1 MAMARALGLSLV
13 LALASA
19 ESLHDCIESKCRG
32 CGGEQCQL
40 CREDQNTVSACV
52 SSCMDTLCHGC
63 GGEQCQLCRE
73 DAKTVESCCSQQ
85 GLESVTSQID
95 MCKAHPPTPTTP
107 CAGLYGA
114 ESLQCA
120 WEEDVKTCMETT
132 CRGCGGEQ
140 CQLCREDASRIDSC
154 CQDHW
159 HSVDPPQMCKD
170 AKDKL
175 ESTDPCDG
183 LYGAEGLQ
191 CAWEQ
196 DAKSCVEAACKGCGG
211 EQCQLCRQD
220 ASRIASCCDD
230 HYHSV
235 DPPQMCKDSKEEAV
249 TSCFDSK
256 CHGCG
261 GEQCQLCRED
271 ARSECCTGAMRTPS
285 CEASNKMPVL
295 P

>member
-1 MAMARALGLSLV
+1 MAMARTLGLSLV

-140 CQLCREDASRIDSC
+140 CQLCREDASRI
-154 CQDHW
+154 
-159 HSVDPPQMCKD
+159 
-170 AKDKL
+170 
-175 ESTDPCDG
+175 
-183 LYGAEGLQ
+183 
-191 CAWEQ
+191 
-196 DAKSCVEAACKGCGG
+196 
-211 EQCQLCRQD
+211 
-220 ASRIASCCDD
+220 ASCCDD

-271 ARSECCTGAMRTPS
+271 AKSECCTGAMRTPS
-285 CEASNKMPVL
+285 CEASNKMPIL